1 MSDDNNF
8 RKISKDKYIVAGII
22 TFLIFS
28 LGLTL
33 GMVLEDYRYNLVE
46 DLNSEHEANYLS
58 LQLQTL
64 YLNTF
69 SDQNGCPILSTAL
82 KKTVKDLD
90 ETLSQVIAFEEE
102 KDTSSKRKELAQR
115 RYVLDNLR
123 YWLLAK
129 ESKTKCDLNI
139 VPIIYFYTTD
149 CPSCPNQGTILSYFK
164 NLFGEKVLVFPI
176 NLDLREKESM
186 VDVVVSL
193 FSIEKTPTL
202 IINDQKYEGVIPQEQ
217 LQEIICDSLK
227 EAEPCLKK

>member
-1 MSDDNNF
+1 MVNQE
-8 RKISKDKYIVAGII
+8 RKISKDKYIIAGVL

-28 LGLTL
+28 LGLAL
-33 GMVLEDYRYNLVE
+33 GIVLEDHRYNLVE
-46 DLNSEHEANYLS
+46 DVNSEQEVNYLS
-58 LQLQTL
+58 LQLQQL
-64 YLNTF
+64 YLNSF
-69 SDQNGCPILSTAL
+69 KDSNNCPVLSTAL
-82 KKTVKDLD
+82 RKAVVDLD
-90 ETLSQVIAFEEE
+90 KTLSEVIAFEE
-102 KDTSSKRKELAQR
+102 DQSTSSLRKEMVQR
-115 RYVLDNLR
+115 RYILDNLR

-129 ESKTKCDLNI
+129 ESKQKCNLDI
-139 VPIIYFYTTD
+139 VPIVYFYTTD